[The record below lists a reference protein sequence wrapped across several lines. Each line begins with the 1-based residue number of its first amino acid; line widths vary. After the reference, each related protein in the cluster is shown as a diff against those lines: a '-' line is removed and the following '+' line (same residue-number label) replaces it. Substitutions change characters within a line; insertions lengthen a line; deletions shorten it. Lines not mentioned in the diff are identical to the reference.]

1 MRLQV
6 LISTMHQTDH
16 SLLDKMNIQSD
27 AIVINQ
33 CDRNEIEEFE
43 YKGHHIQW
51 MSLKERGVG
60 LSRNT
65 ALMRA
70 DADIVLFADDD
81 VIYDDGYEKKVIDN
95 FKKYEKKDL
104 LIFRIESMNKE
115 RPTKKEKKDHNLSWF
130 NSMRYGAVRIAI
142 RTAAIRKANVFYSLL
157 FGGGAKYQS
166 GEDTLFIQQCLRK
179 GLKAASVQEVLGVVE
194 QQESTW
200 FKGCNEKYF
209 YDKGVLLSA
218 CSGVWA
224 KPLLLLLIIKNKNET
239 NEVGLTKA
247 IKCSFN
253 GVKDYHKTI

>member
-1 MRLQV
+1 MKVQV

-27 AIVINQ
+27 AIVVNQ
-33 CDRNEIEEFE
+33 CNRNGIEEFE
-43 YKGHHIQW
+43 YKGHQILW

-70 DADIVLFADDD
+70 TADIILFADDD
-81 VIYDDGYEKKVIDN
+81 VVYDDGYEKTIVDC
-95 FKKYEKKDL
+95 FEKYATTDM
-104 LIFRIESMNKE
+104 LIFRVESTNKD
-115 RPTKKEKKDHNLSWF
+115 RPTKKESRDHKLTWF
-130 NSMRYGAVRIAI
+130 NSMRYGAFRIAI

-157 FGGGAKYQS
+157 FGGGAKYQA
-166 GEDTLFIQQCLRK
+166 GEDTLFIQQCLRR
-179 GLKAASVQEVLGVVE
+179 GLKAVSVQEVLGVVE

-218 CSGVWA
+218 CFGKWA
-224 KPLLLLLIIKNKNET
+224 RPLLLLLLIKNKNET
-239 NEVGLTKA
+239 NEVGFAKA
-247 IKCSFN
+247 VKCSFS
-253 GVKDYHKTI
+253 GVRDYHKS

>member
-104 LIFRIESMNKE
+104 LIFRIESTNKE
-115 RPTKKEKKDHNLSWF
+115 RPTKKEKKDHNLLWF

-157 FGGGAKYQS
+157 FGGGAKYQA
-166 GEDTLFIQQCLRK
+166 GEDTLFIQQCLRR
-179 GLKAASVQEVLGVVE
+179 GLKAVSVQEVLGVVE

-218 CSGVWA
+218 CFGKWA
-224 KPLLLLLIIKNKNET
+224 RPLLLLLLIKNKNET
-239 NEVGLTKA
+239 NEVGLAKA